1 MQCIIM
7 PLYNACYDSCGCILC
22 MQKINNVHV
31 CTCVCA
37 SVCVYVCIHN
47 VHVCTC
53 VCVWLSVCVCVHVH
67 FAQIS
72 YRHCSQAQ
80 RVIIAAVS
88 LSLILLA
95 AVMQQ
100 IQKKKGQNKCISF
113 HLGMCAYMITS
124 NEDN

>member
-1 MQCIIM
+1 MYMC
-7 PLYNACYDSCGCILC
+7 
-22 MQKINNVHV
+22 VHV
-31 CTCVCA
+31 CVQ
-37 SVCVYVCIHN
+37 VCVYVCIHN

-53 VCVWLSVCVCVHVH
+53 VCAWLSVCVCVHVH
-67 FAQIS
+67 FAQINYS
-72 YRHCSQAQ
+72 HCLQVQ

-100 IQKKKGQNKCISF
+100 IQKKKGQKKCISF